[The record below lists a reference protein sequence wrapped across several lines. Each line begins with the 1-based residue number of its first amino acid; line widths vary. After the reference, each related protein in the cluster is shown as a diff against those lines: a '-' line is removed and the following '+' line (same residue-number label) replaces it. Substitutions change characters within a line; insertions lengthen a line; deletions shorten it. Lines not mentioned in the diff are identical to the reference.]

1 MHKYFSVCQVSLVTN
16 ICNEGQFMEYG
27 KANSTYFVL
36 KILTPAFR
44 GRTGK
49 EGAPVS
55 TDTRYNSGVNE

>member
-1 MHKYFSVCQVSLVTN
+1 MHKYFSVCLVSLVT
-16 ICNEGQFMEYG
+16 ITYNEGQFMEYVLTKNG
-27 KANSTYFVL
+27 KANSTNFVL

-55 TDTRYNSGVNE
+55 RDTIQE